1 MKIHSRGGVGVYT
14 DYRENIIV
22 DPDHRVLAWKANK
35 DRFSSKLFCAEV
47 REAFPEGLP
56 RIGSQHSEDALS
68 WNVFRSLQL
77 AQKLRLVG
85 DFAAPGEDFEA
96 VYFWGR
102 DAHQASQQIDPE
114 IQATLNEMEPWG
126 ENGARQQTETDVML
140 RGKRHVI
147 MIESKLGKP
156 GEAKERWCRSKSGM
170 RPQYRPF
177 LERVEEERGEPLFSP
192 SFDYEK
198 DGNRFY
204 QLFRNYLL
212 GAGLSLKWGAEFS
225 LLAIVNSLNCN
236 LDGRSHQE
244 EFESFRSLLVDPSNA
259 FLITSQQIWERLRS
273 EPGLHNL
280 QMWLLN
286 HPLLQLGRK

>member
-1 MKIHSRGGVGVYT
+1 MKIQSKSGVPVYT
-14 DYRENIIV
+14 DYKENIV
-22 DPDHRVLAWKANK
+22 ADPDNRVLAWKASK
-35 DRFSSKLFCAEV
+35 DRF
-47 REAFPEGLP
+47 PQGLP

-68 WNVFRSLQL
+68 WNLFRSLQL
-77 AQKLRLVG
+77 AGKLPLVG
-85 DFAAPGEDFEA
+85 DFAAPGADFDT

-102 DAHQASQQIDPE
+102 DAHQRSEQIDLE

-140 RGKRHVI
+140 RGKRYII

-156 GEAKERWCRSKSGM
+156 GEAKERWCRTESGM
-170 RPQYRPF
+170 RPQYRDF
-177 LERVEEERGEPLFSP
+177 LERVEEERGEPLFSR

-212 GAGLSLKWGAEFS
+212 GAALSLKWKTKFS
-225 LLAIVNSLNCN
+225 LLAIVNSLNSN
-236 LDGRSHQE
+236 VDRRSHQE
-244 EFESFRSLLVDPSNA
+244 EFHSFTSLLVDPSNA
-259 FLITSQQIWERLRS
+259 FLITWQQIWERLRS

-280 QMWLLN
+280 QMWLSN
-286 HPLLQLGRK
+286 HPLLHLEER